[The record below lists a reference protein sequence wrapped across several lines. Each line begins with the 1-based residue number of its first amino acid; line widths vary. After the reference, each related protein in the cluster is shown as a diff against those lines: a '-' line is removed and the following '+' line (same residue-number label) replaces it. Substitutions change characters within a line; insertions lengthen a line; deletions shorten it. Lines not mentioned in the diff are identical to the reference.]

1 MKPSGRKPPAMA
13 DGIEFDPNDVQALR
27 EWYRGDLKE
36 GSARDLRARRT
47 LAQMLRYAKPLDL
60 GLRWVL
66 ADAFDPDGEGDL
78 RLSLKRKRGRRKQIN
93 DRHVAA
99 YVYQQTK
106 AGEKFESA
114 VEGAMAAF
122 KVSRGGVTGAFSI
135 WRPHF
140 DRDPKLATRI

>member
-1 MKPSGRKPPAMA
+1 MKPSGPKPPAMA
-13 DGIEFDPNDVQALR
+13 DGTEFDRDDVQALR

-60 GLRWVL
+60 GLRWTL
-66 ADAFDPDGEGDL
+66 ADAFDPDGESDL
-78 RLSLKRKRGRRKQIN
+78 RLSLKRKPGRRKHIN

-122 KVSRGGVTGAFSI
+122 KVSRGKVTGAFSI

-140 DRDPKLATRI
+140 DRDQKLATRI